1 MPVVRVEPE
10 DRILSR
16 RRVYST
22 LLKALIK
29 QFMTAFPQEGKQ
41 LGTFNTFDDALFGW
55 RQFYRRL
62 PQFWTHSSSSK
73 LSVTYNH

>member
-1 MPVVRVEPE
+1 MPQCRLVILLPMPVVRVEPE
-10 DRILSR
+10 DVRILSR
-16 RRVYST
+16 RRVFT

-55 RQFYRRL
+55 RV
-62 PQFWTHSSSSK
+62 
-73 LSVTYNH
+73 LSAAATVLDA